1 MAEHVCPPWLSFL
14 LINPFRRWAQNPR
27 KIVGPYVKKG
37 DVALDAGCGPGY
49 FTIAMA
55 DLVGEEGLVIAAD
68 IDAEM
73 LQKLRRRAEK
83 AGNMSRIRLHLGQ
96 KDRLGV
102 KDKVDFALAFWTVHE
117 VRDQERFF
125 SEIRSSMKPD
135 ATFLLVEPKLHVSE
149 KMFKEM
155 VETALGAGLALW
167 SEEKISLSRA
177 VLLKAFKDQQGPDLK
192 PFRLPVRNNR

>member
-14 LINPFRRWAQNPR
+14 LINPFRKWAQNPKR
-27 KIVGPYVKKG
+27 ILDPFLKRG

-55 DLVGEEGLVIAAD
+55 ELVGEEGLVIAAD
-68 IDAEM
+68 IHAEM
-73 LQKLRRRAEK
+73 LERVRKRAEK
-83 AGNMSRIRLHLGQ
+83 DGLMSRIRLHLGQ

-102 KDKVDFALAFWTVHE
+102 KEIVDFVLAFWMVHE
-117 VRDQERFF
+117 VPDQDRFF

-135 ATFLLVEPKLHVSE
+135 ATFLLVEPKLHVPE
-149 KMFKEM
+149 KMFREI
-155 VETALGAGLALW
+155 VETARIAGLFPW

-177 VLLKAFKDQQGPDLK
+177 VL
-192 PFRLPVRNNR
+192 FRSS

>member
-14 LINPFRRWAQNPR
+14 LINPFRRWAQNPKR
-27 KIVGPYVKKG
+27 ILDPYLKRG

-73 LQKLRRRAEK
+73 LERVRRRAEK
-83 AGNMSRIRLHLGQ
+83 AGLMSRIRLHLGQ

-102 KDKVDFALAFWTVHE
+102 KDKVDFVLAFWTVHE

-135 ATFLLVEPKLHVSE
+135 ATFLLVEPKLHVPE

-155 VETALGAGLALW
+155 VEIALGAGLFPW
-167 SEEKISLSRA
+167 SEEKIPLSRA
-177 VLLKAFKDQQGPDLK
+177 MLFKSS
-192 PFRLPVRNNR
+192 

>member
-1 MAEHVCPPWLSFL
+1 MPDHICPPWLSFL
-14 LINPFRRWAQNPR
+14 LINPFRRWAQNPE
-27 KIVGPYVKKG
+27 KILEHYLKKG

-73 LQKLRRRAEK
+73 LERVRKRAEK
-83 AGNMSRIRLHLGQ
+83 AGVISRIRLHVGQ

-102 KDKVDFALAFWTVHE
+102 KEMVDFALAFWMVHE
-117 VRDQERFF
+117 VRDQDRFF
-125 SEIRSSMKPD
+125 SEIRSLMNPE
-135 ATFLLVEPKLHVSE
+135 ATFLLVEPRLHVPE
-149 KMFKEM
+149 KMFREI
-155 VETALGAGLALW
+155 VETAGRAGLQPW

-177 VLLKAFKDQQGPDLK
+177 VLLKAIKDRRGPDLK
-192 PFRLPVRNNR
+192 PFWLPVRNNK

>member
-1 MAEHVCPPWLSFL
+1 M
-14 LINPFRRWAQNPR
+14 
-27 KIVGPYVKKG
+27 
-37 DVALDAGCGPGY
+37 DAGCGPGF

-55 DLVGEEGLVIAAD
+55 GLVGEEGLVIAAD
-68 IDAEM
+68 IHAEM
-73 LQKLRRRAEK
+73 LRKLRLRAEK
-83 AGNMSRIRLHLGQ
+83 AGIMSRIRLHLGQ

-125 SEIRSSMKPD
+125 SEIRSSMKPE

-155 VETALGAGLALW
+155 VEIALGAGLALW

-177 VLLKAFKDQQGPDLK
+177 VLFKSS
-192 PFRLPVRNNR
+192 